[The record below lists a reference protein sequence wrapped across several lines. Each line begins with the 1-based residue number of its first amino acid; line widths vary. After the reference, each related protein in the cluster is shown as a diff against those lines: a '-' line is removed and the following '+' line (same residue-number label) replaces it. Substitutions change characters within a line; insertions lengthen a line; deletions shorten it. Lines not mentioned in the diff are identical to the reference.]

1 MLGSQFPQ
9 PGPVHRGPPRN
20 KCCRYGLASTNY
32 LLADL
37 REAAFA
43 NGTFVDGTFAN
54 GSRGPTWVTY
64 APTTSLPLTTPL
76 SVCSPAFE
84 PSFQVRA
91 ALPLASLTARVGV
104 TVPDFT
110 EKLTFASG
118 TGLP

>member
-1 MLGSQFPQ
+1 MLYNGFL
-9 PGPVHRGPPRN
+9 RG
-20 KCCRYGLASTNY
+20 Y

-43 NGTFVDGTFAN
+43 NGTFGDGAFAN

-64 APTTSLPLTTPL
+64 SPATSLPLTTPL

-84 PSFQVRA
+84 PSFQVKA
-91 ALPLASLTARVGV
+91 ALPFGSLTARVGV
-104 TVPDFT
+104 TVPDLT

-118 TGLP
+118 SPRPSDPSSTAFSRSPVNRW